1 MTVPTDSARVGIRGQ
16 SCSALPSLARST
28 FHATNRRHVTTSKQN
43 TQNQDQQILTGIQ
56 KDLQNVP
63 SLLLGGTTYTP
74 GSLAAFIQSRIDAVN
89 AVNAAKTNWLNAVKT
104 YQAINKEAK
113 PVVRD
118 LRNFLLAAFGQASA
132 VLADFGFTSKKS

>member
-1 MTVPTDSARVGIRGQ
+1 VG
-16 SCSALPSLARST
+16 
-28 FHATNRRHVTTSKQN
+28 TSKQN
-43 TQNQDQQILTGIQ
+43 TQNRDQQILLGIQ

-89 AVNAAKTNWLNAVKT
+89 AVNAAKASWLNAVQTYKT
-104 YQAINKEAK
+104 INTEAK

-118 LRNFLLAAFGQASA
+118 LRNFLLGAFGENSS
-132 VLADFGFTSKKS
+132 VLADFGFTTKS

>member
-1 MTVPTDSARVGIRGQ
+1 M
-16 SCSALPSLARST
+16 
-28 FHATNRRHVTTSKQN
+28 TTSKQN
-43 TQNQDQQILTGIQ
+43 LQNHDQQILAGIQ
-56 KDLQNVP
+56 KGLQNVP

-89 AVNAAKTNWLNAVKT
+89 QVNTAHANWATAVKT

-118 LRNFLLAAFGQASA
+118 LRNFLLGAFGDSSP
-132 VLADFGFTSKKS
+132 VLADFGFTKK

>member
-1 MTVPTDSARVGIRGQ
+1 
-16 SCSALPSLARST
+16 
-28 FHATNRRHVTTSKQN
+28 VTTSKQN
-43 TQNQDQQILTGIQ
+43 TQSKDQQILAGIQ

-89 AVNAAKTNWLNAVKT
+89 AVITAKANWATAVQTYKTINA
-104 YQAINKEAK
+104 EAK

-118 LRNFLLAAFGQASA
+118 LRNFVVAAFGEASP
-132 VLADFGFTSKKS
+132 VLADFGFIPARTPATEPHIVGPLKGGHHHKHKKGGATKGK

>member
-1 MTVPTDSARVGIRGQ
+1 
-16 SCSALPSLARST
+16 
-28 FHATNRRHVTTSKQN
+28 VTTSKHN
-43 TQNQDQQILTGIQ
+43 THNQDQQILQGIQ

-74 GSLAAFIQSRIDAVN
+74 GSLAAFIQSRIDAVS
-89 AVNAAKTNWLNAVKT
+89 AVNTARASWLNAVKT
-104 YQAINKEAK
+104 YQAIDREAK

-118 LRNFLLAAFGQASA
+118 LRNFLKAAFGEASS

>member
-1 MTVPTDSARVGIRGQ
+1 MTI
-16 SCSALPSLARST
+16 
-28 FHATNRRHVTTSKQN
+28 SKQS
-43 TQNQDQQILTGIQ
+43 TQSRDQQILAGIQ

-89 AVNAAKTNWLNAVKT
+89 QVATAKANWLNAVKT

-118 LRNFLLAAFGQASA
+118 LRNFLLAAFGENSP
-132 VLADFGFTSKKS
+132 VLADFGFTKR

>member
-1 MTVPTDSARVGIRGQ
+1 M
-16 SCSALPSLARST
+16 
-28 FHATNRRHVTTSKQN
+28 TTSKQN
-43 TQNQDQQILTGIQ
+43 IQNHDQQILAGIQ

-74 GSLAAFIQSRIDAVN
+74 GSLSAFIQSRVDAVN
-89 AVNAAKTNWLNAVKT
+89 AVNTAHASWQTAVKT

-118 LRNFLLAAFGQASA
+118 LRNFLLGAFGENSP
-132 VLADFGFTSKKS
+132 VLADFGFTKK